1 MPEGIQ
7 IKSNLILKEYNK
19 EVLTKNL
26 IDNNPKIEKEAVQ
39 NLTDQELSQENEP
52 DEIQT
57 TVYKGKLL
65 VLNTEKSGVVYLD
78 IAKHLSNDKVDV

>member
-26 IDNNPKIEKEAVQ
+26 IDNNPQIEKEAVQ

-52 DEIQT
+52 DEI
-57 TVYKGKLL
+57 
-65 VLNTEKSGVVYLD
+65 
-78 IAKHLSNDKVDV
+78 